1 MSQVKVTPKNS
12 IIDDVEQIEQR
23 VAQRAYE
30 LFERRGSFP
39 GDPWAD
45 WFAAERETVR
55 RPAIELREE
64 HGTYLVSASVAGID
78 PDHVH
83 VDVTPEDIVI
93 IGETE
98 SNRATDQGH
107 VYQSEFRTGRI
118 FRSVHLPSAINVAKV
133 QAEYHNGLLT
143 VKARIARTTA
153 AADRISGN

>member
-1 MSQVKVTPKNS
+1 MSQVKVTQKNS
-12 IIDDVEQIEQR
+12 IVDDVEQVEQR

-64 HGTYLVSASVAGID
+64 HGTLLVSASVAGID
-78 PDHVH
+78 PDNVH

-93 IGETE
+93 IGETG
-98 SNRATDQGH
+98 SNH
-107 VYQSEFRTGRI
+107 VI

-133 QAEYHNGLLT
+133 QADYHNGLLT
-143 VKARIARTTA
+143 VKARIARTTPH
-153 AADRISGN
+153 